1 MPRSLDFSRFPRF
14 DRFLDPETPD
24 MTPSQ
29 EKRSHPRI
37 KDRLTLRSQA
47 PGSGEMSTTDLS
59 LGGAHVIASR
69 FLPLMTRVEIT
80 LLLPPEEGTDT
91 GPRAVRA
98 EAVVVRVEPPAAQAT
113 AEHYEMA
120 LFFSR
125 MGPHDR
131 SALSRYLSSQTQA
144 R

>member
-1 MPRSLDFSRFPRF
+1 MPASLDFRPTS
-14 DRFLDPETPD
+14 LTAEKAG
-24 MTPSQ
+24 MTLSQ

-37 KDRLTLRSQA
+37 KDRLTLRSA
-47 PGSGEMSTTDLS
+47 SSDAGEMSTTDLS
-59 LGGAHVIASR
+59 LGGAHVIATR

-80 LLLPPEEGTDT
+80 LLLPPEEGIDS

-98 EAVVVRVEPPAAQAT
+98 EAVVVRVHPPEAVAT
-113 AEHYEMA
+113 AAHYEMA

-125 MGPHDR
+125 MEQRDR
-131 SALSRYLSSQTQA
+131 SALARYLSSQTPA